1 MKKIAF
7 VFSAIVS
14 IIGILVLFTTSI
26 LNHIM
31 IMIGRAAFQAAAAGS
46 YSPDDY
52 VINFAAINT
61 MAAIL
66 IIIGLCLCIYL
77 YISDQRG

>member
-31 IMIGRAAFQAAAAGS
+31 PMIGRTAFQTATGS

-52 VINFAAINT
+52 VMNFTSINT
-61 MAAIL
+61 MATIL
-66 IIIGLCLCIYL
+66 VIIGLCLCIYL
-77 YISDQRG
+77 YISDQRE